1 MCINA
6 KPILFKNNAGTSP
19 EFMYGFGLIEG
30 KTYQSSGME
39 IDNESGLLCY
49 RIPEI
54 HQDLN
59 PLKMIE
65 RFRVIDEKEYTSD
78 EKEYTRLLRIEQ
90 KKELRRKQFQTL

>member
-6 KPILFKNNAGTSP
+6 KPIPTNSSTSNSP

-30 KTYQSSGME
+30 KIYQSSGME
-39 IDNESGLLCY
+39 IDNESRLLCY

-54 HQDLN
+54 HEDLN

-65 RFRVIDEKEYTSD
+65 RFREIEDGPDEENKTYT
-78 EKEYTRLLRIEQ
+78 IV
-90 KKELRRKQFQTL
+90 KQRN